1 MTYGIKNKE
10 TGQQFAG
17 FDAAGAV
24 LWTSDVSKAWRAS
37 LGVAKSQAELLVCN
51 GYPAQQKP
59 I

>member
-1 MTYGIKNKE
+1 MIYGIKNRE

-17 FDAAGAV
+17 FDADGAV
-24 LWTSDVSKAWRAS
+24 LWTREVSKAWRAS
-37 LGVAKSQAELLVCN
+37 LVVAKAQAALLVCN

>member
-17 FDAAGAV
+17 FDDAGAA
-24 LWTSDVSKAWRAS
+24 LWTNDANKAWRAIH
-37 LGVAKSQAELLVCN
+37 GVAKAQAALLICN

-59 I
+59 V

>member
-17 FDAAGAV
+17 FDDAGAV
-24 LWTSDVSKAWRAS
+24 LWTSDVSRVWGAS
-37 LGVAKSQAELLVCN
+37 LVVAKAQAALLVCN